1 MDEIPGWILR
11 AIAGNGHD
19 VDWSGRYCA
28 YAIETV
34 STTLYPV
41 ESIEAFA
48 ADGVVVNSFQHYA
61 VSDNH
66 YFDGVQL
73 TSATVYGTVTGYFE
87 TDSYFDGVSL
97 TSAEVYGTQVFSEPD
112 TYTAAHTID
121 QIEVIDAVFISALE
135 EFAAD
140 AVVISADLEAA

>member
-41 ESIEAFA
+41 EAI
-48 ADGVVVNSFQHYA
+48 
-61 VSDNH
+61 
-66 YFDGVQL
+66 
-73 TSATVYGTVTGYFE
+73 
-87 TDSYFDGVSL
+87 
-97 TSAEVYGTQVFSEPD
+97 
-112 TYTAAHTID
+112 
-121 QIEVIDAVFISALE
+121 E
-135 EFAAD
+135 EFAASGLLVNAFVQYGIND
-140 AVVISADLEAA
+140 SHLVVSSGIQEIIVYGEAFGYDQSSVGVTTSVEGVSIFGTQIWLDPDEASIQQVPTGGEIIDGVYFTVVESFEARATVIEATLA

>member
-41 ESIEAFA
+41 EAIESFA
-48 ADGVVVNSFQHYA
+48 ASALVVQAILWPGINDSHIIA
-61 VSDNH
+61 TGD
-66 YFDGVQL
+66 L
-73 TSATVYGTVTGYFE
+73 LSATVYGEAFGYDESAVIASGDLLSATVF
-87 TDSYFDGVSL
+87 
-97 TSAEVYGTQVFSEPD
+97 GTQMWMEPD
-112 TYTAAHTID
+112 LTNVRQVPVGGEIINGVTFD
-121 QIEVIDAVFISALE
+121 VLE
-135 EFAAD
+135 QFAAD
-140 AVVISADLEAA
+140 ATVTEATMT

>member
-41 ESIEAFA
+41 EAIESFA
-48 ADGVVVNSFQHYA
+48 ASALVVQAILWPGINDSH
-61 VSDNH
+61 
-66 YFDGVQL
+66 VQATADIL
-73 TSATVYGTVTGYFE
+73 SATVYGEAFGYDE
-87 TDSYFDGVSL
+87 GHVQATADILSATLFDGYPMF
-97 TSAEVYGTQVFSEPD
+97 TEPD
-112 TYTAAHTID
+112 HFAVA
-121 QIEVIDAVFISALE
+121 QIPLGGELINGVTFDVLE
-135 EFAAD
+135 QFAAD
-140 AVVISADLEAA
+140 AIVTGANMT